1 MLLNAL
7 DMDEKGF
14 QVKTVI
20 EGAAVKVNPGYS
32 NNGYETI
39 TF

>member
-20 EGAAVKVNPGYS
+20 EGAAVKLIPDTVIMGMKQ
-32 NNGYETI
+32 
-39 TF
+39 